1 MHTATDEQERIA
13 QFWVPLQMHCGD
25 TVIESDPYFDTMLLD
40 DYHIHISLY
49 STNLKTTSNAIMIV
63 SHNIGIKASPF
74 GAYFDQELSTKGV
87 TDWHLKRSIT
97 IFVLFYSLGRV
108 IWQPR
113 GLP

>member
-1 MHTATDEQERIA
+1 MLAVKQVMHTATDEQERIA

-25 TVIESDPYFDTMLLD
+25 TVMESDPYFDTMLLD

-87 TDWHLKRSIT
+87 TD
-97 IFVLFYSLGRV
+97 
-108 IWQPR
+108 
-113 GLP
+113 